1 MLRQMGPPTFFL
13 TNSMADTRWAELLQA
28 LVWQA
33 RKIDLSREELLA
45 LPWVERALLVRNDPV
60 TCARYYRM
68 REETLISTVR
78 KCPETIE
85 KVTDFFSR
93 DEFQHRGAPH
103 THLLAYV
110 ENAPIYGV
118 GSNESICA
126 WIDRYVTVSRTKY
139 PEVKHLLKL
148 QTHKH
153 SRTCRKTVQ
162 NCRDF
167 VKCCFHFPIPPLNR
181 TRILDPLP
189 DDFNGEARKQLSQV
203 ADRIRDKLHRI
214 SKRQDFDSLSMTFE
228 EFLTDFDLSLDQY
241 ILAIRSTLKKAT
253 VLLKRLPSEIK
264 MNAYNPRLLELSE
277 ANMDI
282 QFVWMLTPLLRMSFR
297 I

>member
-1 MLRQMGPPTFFL
+1 M
-13 TNSMADTRWAELLQA
+13 
-28 LVWQA
+28 
-33 RKIDLSREELLA
+33 
-45 LPWVERALLVRNDPV
+45 
-60 TCARYYRM
+60 
-68 REETLISTVR
+68 
-78 KCPETIE
+78 
-85 KVTDFFSR
+85 
-93 DEFQHRGAPH
+93 
-103 THLLAYV
+103 
-110 ENAPIYGV
+110 
-118 GSNESICA
+118 
-126 WIDRYVTVSRTKY
+126 TVSRTKY

-167 VKCCFHFPIPPLNR
+167 VKCCFHFPIPPLDR

-189 DDFNGEARKQLSQV
+189 DDFDGEARKQLSQV

-228 EFLTDFDLSLDQY
+228 EFLTDCDLSLDQY

-253 VLLKRLPSEIK
+253 VLLERLPSEIK
-264 MNAYNPRLLELSE
+264 MNAYNPQLLKLSE

-282 QFVWMLTPLLRMSFR
+282 QFVLDAYAAAAYVVSYMMKAQRGISKVMDFACRQAKRGDKDVVQVLWHMGNAFINAHEIFAQEAVYLTLGLKLCDLSRSFVFIPSSSPADRTFLVKEDNLLNNEAADSTDIANESLVDRYAKRPTLPEFADISLASFAAWYD
-297 I
+297 